1 MYFSF
6 LVFKTSETYKFGRL
20 YKNFFEKFEF
30 RKKKFRQ
37 SRGENFEKSVFC
49 KKFQSKL
56 YFSMSNWNL
65 ECFQLSFDIHIAYVG
80 KKWQIFKFFILKA
93 SKFSKSN

>member
-1 MYFSF
+1 M
-6 LVFKTSETYKFGRL
+6 KI
-20 YKNFFEKFEF
+20 FEKFAF
-30 RKKKFRQ
+30 QKKKYHQNWR
-37 SRGENFEKSVFC
+37 ENFEKSVFC

-80 KKWQIFKFFILKA
+80 KKWQIFQIFHTK
-93 SKFSKSN
+93 SKQIFKVKLGYFGAPFWQNYTS

>member
-1 MYFSF
+1 M
-6 LVFKTSETYKFGRL
+6 FKTSETYKFGGL
-20 YKNFFEKFEF
+20 YKLFFEKFEF
-30 RKKKFRQ
+30 QKKKFRQ
-37 SRGENFEKSVFC
+37 SRDQNFEKSVFF

-56 YFSMSNWNL
+56 YFSMSNLNL

-80 KKWQIFKFFILKA
+80 KKWQIFKFFIPKG